1 MSLGEPSLY
10 KDNFN
15 KLYKMFNTSLVEIRD
30 SYIQF
35 RLGNNNNSEYEKD
48 LNILNNIRADIFTEQ
63 QELFKGNEI
72 LKLEIETLNYY
83 ITKLNSENNKISKV
97 INNFNESGLAAEGE
111 LDIQNTIYKQ
121 LFAQNLVLF
130 FSVLLLLFNIIGKFN
145 KNK

>member
-1 MSLGEPSLY
+1 MSLQEPSLY

-35 RLGNNNNSEYEKD
+35 RLGNTNNSEYEKD

>member
-1 MSLGEPSLY
+1 MSLEEPSLY

-30 SYIQF
+30 IYIQF
-35 RLGNNNNSEYEKD
+35 RLGNSNNSEYEKD

-72 LKLEIETLNYY
+72 LKIEIETLNYY
-83 ITKLNSENNKISKV
+83 ITKLNSENNKLSKE

-111 LDIQNTIYKQ
+111 LDIQKTIYKQ
-121 LFAQNLVLF
+121 LFTQNLVLF

>member
-1 MSLGEPSLY
+1 MSLQEPSLY

-35 RLGNNNNSEYEKD
+35 RLGNNNNSEYKKD

-83 ITKLNSENNKISKV
+83 ITKLNSENNKISKI

-145 KNK
+145 KDK